1 MHQDSRHF
9 LTFFIKGLEVRG
21 NHFHVAKRS
30 TCACCIRCNSV
41 FVQHPSLRIAGDRV
55 QKKVSVR
62 PIDFAPKTISRSLA
76 SHSDHRH
83 LRWGVWTSTCNVH
96 LACCE
101 TTGSWPAYS
110 WPLLPLPFLRAAGP
124 FSSKYTWLLRYIQNP
139 GYYGYKG
146 MCSQTSKSAIQMQ
159 KIRHK
164 RKTNS
169 SPQRLLG

>member
-62 PIDFAPKTISRSLA
+62 PIDFAPKTISASL
-76 SHSDHRH
+76 
-83 LRWGVWTSTCNVH
+83 
-96 LACCE
+96 
-101 TTGSWPAYS
+101 P
-110 WPLLPLPFLRAAGP
+110 
-124 FSSKYTWLLRYIQNP
+124 
-139 GYYGYKG
+139 
-146 MCSQTSKSAIQMQ
+146 
-159 KIRHK
+159 
-164 RKTNS
+164 RK
-169 SPQRLLG
+169 PQRPPTPALGRVDLNMQCAFGML